1 MTMIELDLLC
11 AVVGGGDSTT
21 RTTAGV
27 KAFGAEASVTR
38 ESRITDNESC
48 RQDLKAACNG
58 SNRSTFLGMDVGV
71 DRPKADA
78 CFVENFARC
87 PK

>member
-1 MTMIELDLLC
+1 MMTIDRELLTTV
-11 AVVGGGDSTT
+11 AGGADSTT

-38 ESRITDNESC
+38 ETRISDNESC

-58 SNRSTFLGMDVGV
+58 SNRSTLLGMDVGV
-71 DRPKADA
+71 DRQKADA
-78 CFVENFARC
+78 CFVQNFPKC